1 MSHLALLFLR
11 LLLAS
16 TLFGYA
22 YGCCHCFASA
32 RDMYH
37 FCYPFSDKGYAN
49 FSEDMRCRNHM
60 RDGYLQLQHIQ
71 IAVES
76 DGVRE
81 VQYLCNKM
89 IQELQRAASKF
100 KKQDPE
106 AGPLENFT
114 NIQRNIAIEYTNKL
128 DGLKKP
134 QPCIGSCGY
143 QKFAD
148 HFNCYT
154 CEIRECSKNLNCGKK
169 EVAVEESKS
178 VTMECTVPFELPVDS
193 VITWKFAKR
202 ENTTDLSVFKK
213 IFSGRDKFCTIR
225 NAEAAHEGTYMCQ
238 LEDKKFVFARLFF
251 HVKLK
256 ERDRR
261 QEIEL
266 QKIFDRVIAS
276 NEIYEPYK
284 ELTKSEVKGL
294 MEHLTEDKS
303 AVGLL
308 VLGVALAVMIVL
320 LMAGVLYWW
329 SSRTT
334 DD

>member
-71 IAVES
+71 I
-76 DGVRE
+76 
-81 VQYLCNKM
+81 
-89 IQELQRAASKF
+89 
-100 KKQDPE
+100 
-106 AGPLENFT
+106 GPLENFT